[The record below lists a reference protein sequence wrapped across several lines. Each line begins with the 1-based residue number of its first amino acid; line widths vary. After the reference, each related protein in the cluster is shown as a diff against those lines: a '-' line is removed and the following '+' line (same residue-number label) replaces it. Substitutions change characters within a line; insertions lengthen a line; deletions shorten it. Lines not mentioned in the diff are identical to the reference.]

1 MFRIIAFSF
10 QDMGRNLSLSGMTV
24 LILVLML
31 LSVNTLLVV
40 RIITQQSVSGIQEQ
54 LDVSI
59 HFNPLAKDESVQET
73 VQYINSLPEV
83 KETSFLT
90 SEETL
95 EQFRKTY
102 EKNPAI
108 AASLGELEANP
119 LGATLIIK
127 TREPADYGVVIK
139 ALEIPEY
146 EDIIVA
152 KTFADTQKAIERI
165 TAITSQVERFT
176 LMLSSLFALI
186 AFIIIFN
193 TVRVAIYTQRVEISI
208 KKLVGA
214 SNWYVRGPY
223 VIESLFF
230 TALSMLIAGLAV
242 YFSLDFL
249 DIHLSSVFG
258 SSDILTNYYRSHI
271 LELVAF
277 QFLAVLLLC
286 VLTSSLAMRKYLRV

>member
-1 MFRIIAFSF
+1 
-10 QDMGRNLSLSGMTV
+10 MGRNLSLSGMTV

-40 RIITQQSVSGIQEQ
+40 RVITQESVSGIQEQ

-59 HFNPLAKDESVQET
+59 HFNPLAEDTSIQEI
-73 VQYINSLPEV
+73 VQYVNSLPEI

-90 SEETL
+90 REDTL

-102 EKNPAI
+102 EKKPAI
-108 AASLGELEANP
+108 VASLGELEANP
-119 LGATLIIK
+119 LGPTLIIK
-127 TREPADYGVVIK
+127 TKEPADYGTVIK

-165 TAITSQVERFT
+165 TTITSQVERFT
-176 LMLSSLFALI
+176 LMLTSLFALI

-223 VIESLFF
+223 VVESLFF
-230 TALSMLIAGLAV
+230 TVLSISLSGIAV
-242 YFSLDFL
+242 YFALNFL
-249 DIHLSSVFG
+249 DLHLSSIFG
-258 SSDILTNYYRSHI
+258 SPSLLTNYYKSHI
-271 LELVAF
+271 LELVGF

-286 VLTSSLAMRKYLRV
+286 IFTSSLAMRKYLRV